1 MSGFFY
7 WVKVSKINTFRF
19 AVFLL
24 HFKIPRKKVHNK
36 VHHFQNQVH
45 HFQIT
50 KAMITNTLKILFLLQ
65 KVRTNKKGNAPIRC
79 RITYLG
85 SRKIFST
92 GLFINP
98 NNWNNTLQK
107 AIPPDTEHQ
116 QINTQLSLI
125 KQEINQAFLFLQV
138 QKEQFDVDDVFL
150 RYKGE
155 DVKQAK
161 TLMEV
166 FELHNSRMEKLI
178 DKEYSKSTHSK
189 FIEARQHTEDF
200 LYHTTK
206 KRNIQLEDISLKFIQ
221 DFDFY
226 LKTQK
231 NFKQITINKSI
242 QRISKIIKLALA
254 EGFLVTNPF
263 LLYKPK
269 KVINKITYLTPEE
282 LSSLE
287 NYKFSQKRLE
297 QVRDMFVFCCYTGLP
312 YQEMSSLKAKHIV
325 KKFDNKL
332 WIDMYRQKTKKQLS
346 LPLLPKAL
354 EILDKYKSEKEL
366 LPVIS
371 NQKFNSYIKE
381 VAEIIGIEKKLTHH
395 IARKT
400 FATTVLLYNDV
411 PMEIVSEL
419 LGHSKLSTTQ
429 EHYAKVVQRKISE
442 QVANLSDR
450 LKK

>member
-1 MSGFFY
+1 
-7 WVKVSKINTFRF
+7 
-19 AVFLL
+19 
-24 HFKIPRKKVHNK
+24 
-36 VHHFQNQVH
+36 
-45 HFQIT
+45 
-50 KAMITNTLKILFLLQ
+50 MITNTLKILFLLQ
-65 KVRTNKKGNAPIRC
+65 KVRTNKKGNAPLRC

-85 SRKIFST
+85 ARKIFST

-138 QKEQFDVDDVFL
+138 QKEQFDVDDIYL
-150 RYKGE
+150 KYKGE

-166 FELHNSRMEKLI
+166 FTMHNTKMNALVGIEYTKST
-178 DKEYSKSTHSK
+178 YSKFT
-189 FIEARQHTEDF
+189 EAKQHIEDF
-200 LYHTTK
+200 LIYQNK
-206 KRNIQLEDISLKFIQ
+206 KKNILLEDITLKFLQ
-221 DFDFY
+221 DFDYY
-226 LKTQK
+226 LKTK
-231 NFKQITINKSI
+231 KSFKQITINKSI
-242 QRISKIIKLALA
+242 QRVRKIIKLAIA
-254 EGFLVTNPF
+254 EGYLFTDPF

-269 KVINKITYLTPEE
+269 KVISNVTYLTTEE
-282 LSSLE
+282 LFELE
-287 NYKFSQKRLE
+287 NHIFSQPRLD

-312 YQEMSSLKAKHIV
+312 YQEMANLTKKNIV
-325 KKFDNKL
+325 KKFDDKL
-332 WIDMYRQKTKKQLS
+332 WIEMYRQKTKKQLS
-346 LPLLPKAL
+346 VPLLPKAISIIGKYQDSKD
-354 EILDKYKSEKEL
+354 IL
-366 LPVIS
+366 PIIS

-381 VAEIIGIEKKLTHH
+381 IAEIIGIEKKLTHH

-429 EHYAKVVQRKISE
+429 EHYAKVVQKKVSE
-442 QVANLSDR
+442 HILT
-450 LKK
+450 LGKKLNK